1 MEELQWVEEILRQGE
16 CDEETRTV
24 AEVEFSENP
33 TESKSKLSLAMAL
46 SKSRDLQDKQR
57 STQLFEELIVS
68 NQFVDICYYNLSL
81 LYYSIGNYT
90 KALMY
95 VQEFMILNPEQQQGR
110 KLHKA
115 LTHRQAQEKGEETQ
129 QNMVVAGL
137 VGVAA
142 VGLFA
147 LSKALSGKKRWVAA
161 TFVPK
166 LVMDIM
172 RMHMSST
179 FASSMPV
186 NNGYAI
192 ETK

>member
-81 LYYSIGNYT
+81 LYYSAENYT
-90 KALMY
+90 KASMY
-95 VQEFMILNPEQQQGR
+95 IQEFMILNPEQQQGR

-115 LTHRQAQEKGEETQ
+115 ITYKQSLVKDDETQ
-129 QNMVVAGL
+129 QNIVMAGL
-137 VGVAA
+137 VGAAA

-147 LSKALSGKKRWVAA
+147 LSKAFSKR
-161 TFVPK
+161 
-166 LVMDIM
+166 
-172 RMHMSST
+172 R
-179 FASSMPV
+179 
-186 NNGYAI
+186 
-192 ETK
+192 